1 LASEL
6 TNAPASTSIFTSS
19 TFWQR
24 TAQCSGAYPACSS
37 VHAVSTRPRAA
48 RAAVPSSRAPSG
60 DRAIPPPPP
69 PSAGGSVG
77 QRQSGAWGAAGG
89 APRHHGN
96 RGRRA
101 SRSAASRPSYPNHL
115 AQTPSISPSD
125 DRRGENQ
132 CANRDFH
139 DRGRDAME
147 YFYRRV
153 YIPPGTQHTSTKA
166 LSSAAF
172 SFAAPFRVFNT

>member
-60 DRAIPPPPP
+60 DRAIPPPPT

-125 DRRGENQ
+125 NRRGDHLHQ
-132 CANRDFH
+132 TNRDFH
-139 DRGRDAME
+139 DRGRDA
-147 YFYRRV
+147 
-153 YIPPGTQHTSTKA
+153 GTEQTSTQALVSSA